1 MIRSSAVAAPAIQ
14 IIEPG
19 AWRATPWGAGQGT
32 THEIARWLG
41 GRGRYVARLSVAEI
55 VAPGPF
61 TPLPGYARWLA
72 VLDDGGG
79 LTLTI
84 AGRPQRVESGA
95 AVRFDGA
102 DAVDAAIIGPARVCN
117 LIVRADVAWS
127 ATWSAPAEPHLAPPG
142 VTAIHAIA
150 AVEVAVDDARV
161 TLGAGATLIATAARP
176 LTIEHSAPALR
187 LHLGLAAPA
196 SHVVVTVDGTAMT
209 TADALHAEL
218 ARGFG
223 FPAWYGHNL
232 DALLDCLSSLDEPG
246 MSALALGPDA
256 TVTLAITTAD
266 AMPAPLYHALLDVVA
281 AANQRVGATGPRL
294 VVAAA
299 R

>member
-1 MIRSSAVAAPAIQ
+1 MAAPAIQ

-41 GRGRYVARLSVAEI
+41 GGGDGGYAARLSVAEI

-72 VLDDGGG
+72 VLVDGGA

-84 AGRPQRVESGA
+84 AGRPQRVEAGA

-102 DAVDAAIIGPARVCN
+102 DAVDAAIVGPARVCN

-127 ATWSAPAEPHLAPPG
+127 AAWSAPAEPHIAPPG

-150 AVEVAVDDARV
+150 AVEIAIDDARF
-161 TLGAGATLIATAARP
+161 TLATGETLIATAARP

-187 LHLGLAAPA
+187 LHLGLATPA
-196 SHVVVTVDGTAMT
+196 SHVVVTVDGAAMI
-209 TADALHAEL
+209 TADAMHAEL
-218 ARGFG
+218 ARAFG
-223 FPAWYGHNL
+223 FPDWYGHNL

-246 MSALALGPDA
+246 MSALALAPDA
-256 TVTLAITTAD
+256 TVTLAITA
-266 AMPAPLYHALLDVVA
+266 AAAIPAPLYHALLDVVA
-281 AANQRVGATGPRL
+281 AANQRVGAAGPRV
-294 VVAAA
+294 VVAAT